1 MPKSEPKKQRP
12 QREQAVA
19 LHYDQQRGSAP
30 KVVASGQGELAKKII
45 AAAEAAGV
53 NIVQDPDLL
62 EVLGR
67 VPVGEEIPPELF
79 QAVAEILAFVYRI
92 NGRFAAEKS

>member
-1 MPKSEPKKQRP
+1 MKKTRKA
-12 QREQAVA
+12 EQAVA
-19 LHYDQQRGSAP
+19 LHYDHQAGSSP
-30 KVVASGQGELAKKII
+30 KVVASGQGHLARRII
-45 AAAEAAGV
+45 EAAEAAGV
-53 NIVQDPDLL
+53 DIVQDPDLL

-92 NGRFAAEKS
+92 NGRYAVEKTS